1 MGTSAV
7 SSQDNALPGWCGC
20 LVPVGFFLGLSCPDG
35 SLMQLGRACRK

>member
-1 MGTSAV
+1 MVTSAV

-35 SLMQLGRACRK
+35 FFDAARKGLP